1 MTVGIIILTQR
12 MLTKSIIDANKS
24 VLAFAKEHLPV
35 SYDELNNGQKATYS
49 EAIFDDGTKTELRI
63 YRRPRGDE
71 LLSIKGIAKRAKVGD
86 VVTLIAGTTNDTGV
100 LEVRINIKGEN

>member
-1 MTVGIIILTQR
+1 MATVAIIKLTQR
-12 MLTKSIIDANKS
+12 MLTKRIIDANKS
-24 VLAFAKEHLPV
+24 VLAFVKEHLPV

-86 VVTLIAGTTNDTGV
+86 VVTLFADATND
-100 LEVRINIKGEN
+100 VRISIKGEQHD